1 MFRKIGILTAVLL
14 LAAAVGC
21 GRSEEELAREYGDG
35 YAAIKQTFEENLQ
48 QITSRDEYDKLQEQK
63 KIDLEA
69 LLQRF
74 AGHNG
79 DRLDLIRIR
88 ILKDMGKTDE
98 AEVLITRLLEENS
111 PLAPQVKLERVPLL
125 VEKGQGEA
133 AAALLAE
140 IDGRVPVD
148 ENVYEA
154 YQAVVFSAPSPEAVI
169 TYGQRLVEAETL
181 PPAMSQN
188 VKYVYS
194 QMAHAAKN
202 AGDLEKAKSI
212 LAAAIAQA
220 GPENKPYLENEL
232 RLMNLIG
239 QPAAALAAE
248 TWLNSKPLTLDELRG
263 KVVLI
268 DFWATWCPP
277 CIAVIPTLVRIYE
290 KYKSEGLEMI
300 GFTRIYGTYRDDIQN
315 KGRVEKDTE
324 LELTR
329 EFLKRYGMTYPIAVA
344 DGQDVFEAYSVRG
357 IPTLFFINDEGIIV
371 DVEVGSGGENHLEAK
386 VRELLDLS

>member
-14 LAAAVGC
+14 LVATLGC
-21 GRSEEELAREYGDG
+21 GRSEEDLAKEFGDA
-35 YAAIKQTFEENLQ
+35 YAVIKQNFEENLQ
-48 QITSRDEYDKLQEQK
+48 KITSREEYDKLQEQK
-63 KIDLEA
+63 KVDLEA
-69 LLQRF
+69 LLERF
-74 AGHNG
+74 AGNSG

-88 ILKDMGKTDE
+88 IFKDLGQTDE
-98 AEVLITRLLEENS
+98 ADTVVARLLDENS
-111 PLAPQVKLERVPLL
+111 PLAPQVKLERVSLL

-140 IDGRVPVD
+140 IDGQVPVD
-148 ENVYEA
+148 EHLYEA

-169 TYGQRLVEAETL
+169 TYGQRLVEAEDL

-202 AGDLEKAKSI
+202 AGDMEKAKSI
-212 LAAAIAQA
+212 LNAGIAQA
-220 GPENKPYLENEL
+220 GPENQPYLENEL

-239 QPAAALAAE
+239 QPAAALSAE
-248 TWLNSKPLTLDELRG
+248 TWLNSEPLTLDELRG
-263 KVVLI
+263 KAVLV

-277 CIAVIPTLVRIYE
+277 CRAVIPTLARIYKE
-290 KYKSEGLEMI
+290 YKSEGLEMI

-315 KGRVEKDTE
+315 KGKVEKETE

-329 EFLKRYGMTYPIAVA
+329 EFLKRYDMTYPIAVA
-344 DGQDVFEAYSVRG
+344 DGQDVFDAYSVRG

-371 DVEVGSGGENHLEAK
+371 DVEVGSGGEDKLEAK
-386 VRELLDLS
+386 VRELLNLS